1 MTRLTRN
8 GQRMSKTLGTGVD
21 PAALVRSWGVDA
33 VRYWLLHEVP
43 AAGDADYTE
52 GGFAR
57 AYTADLANNLG
68 NLLQRT
74 LGMVH
79 RYRGATVP
87 EGHADEP
94 SPLRALAAEL
104 PATLHRSLGD
114 EWDPR
119 LALDTVLGLVRRANR
134 FVEEARPW
142 ALARAER
149 AGDGPARRRLDSALR
164 DLLDTLHLVAEA
176 LRPFLP
182 DTAARIAA
190 QLGTVPAD
198 AWSSALGRNGLH
210 TGAPL
215 GTPAPLFPRRDL
227 PPVP

>member
-1 MTRLTRN
+1 
-8 GQRMSKTLGTGVD
+8 VD

-43 AAGDADYTE
+43 ASGDADYTE

-57 AYTADLANNLG
+57 AYTANLANDLG

-79 RYRGATVP
+79 RYRDGTVP
-87 EGHADEP
+87 EGHEDEP
-94 SPLRALAAEL
+94 SLLHALAAAL
-104 PATLHRSLGD
+104 PATLHRSLRD

-119 LALDTVLGLVRRANR
+119 LALDAVLALVRRANR
-134 FVEEARPW
+134 LVDEARPW
-142 ALARAER
+142 ALAHAER
-149 AGDGPARRRLDSALR
+149 AGDGPARRRLDSVLR
-164 DLLDTLHLVAEA
+164 DLLETLRLVAEA
-176 LRPFLP
+176 LRPLLP

-190 QLGTVPAD
+190 QLGTAPAHD
-198 AWSSALGRNGLH
+198 WFAALGPTGLH

-215 GTPAPLFPRRDL
+215 GTPAPLFPRRDQ
-227 PPVP
+227 PSAS